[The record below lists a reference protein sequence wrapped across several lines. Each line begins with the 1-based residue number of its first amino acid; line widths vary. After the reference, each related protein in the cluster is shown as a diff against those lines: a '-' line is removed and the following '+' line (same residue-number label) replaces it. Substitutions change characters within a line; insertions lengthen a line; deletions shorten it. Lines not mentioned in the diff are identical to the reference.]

1 MCMLLLSHHCLAC
14 LCNSY
19 SPCCRSQLVQAKEES
34 VEMGGY
40 FICNGIERIIRMLI
54 QQRRHYIMALRRGA
68 YHKRGKDYTD
78 CATLIRS
85 APCILH
91 HTALLLQPS
100 VPPIMLLLLH
110 AIDVDSAASA
120 SCNFSLCKVYIHIAL
135 SCLSPEQPLAH
146 WFLWSYWRS
155 CLAAW

>member
-1 MCMLLLSHHCLAC
+1 M
-14 LCNSY
+14 
-19 SPCCRSQLVQAKEES
+19 QAKEES

-85 APCILH
+85 G
-91 HTALLLQPS
+91 PS
-100 VPPIMLLLLH
+100 WLRIDLH
-110 AIDVDSAASA
+110 ATCTITTQLGLESTKT
-120 SCNFSLCKVYIHIAL
+120 LAL
-135 SCLSPEQPLAH
+135 SVSLGLEGS
-146 WFLWSYWRS
+146 
-155 CLAAW
+155 

>member
-1 MCMLLLSHHCLAC
+1 MHNCYRLAHVAGSVAHFDNMHSLAEC
-14 LCNSY
+14 FLFICFRC
-19 SPCCRSQLVQAKEES
+19 PCCRSQLVQAKEES

-85 APCILH
+85 G
-91 HTALLLQPS
+91 S
-100 VPPIMLLLLH
+100 
-110 AIDVDSAASA
+110 SAACVCTCMPQTYKFTLEFA
-120 SCNFSLCKVYIHIAL
+120 SKTPTAPVSLRSNGTLAVA
-135 SCLSPEQPLAH
+135 QPVAC
-146 WFLWSYWRS
+146 R
-155 CLAAW
+155 CTDN